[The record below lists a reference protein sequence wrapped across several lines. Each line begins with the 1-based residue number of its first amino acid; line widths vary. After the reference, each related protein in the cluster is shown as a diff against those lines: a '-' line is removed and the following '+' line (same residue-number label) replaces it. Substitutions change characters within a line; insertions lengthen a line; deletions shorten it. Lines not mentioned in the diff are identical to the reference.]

1 MKWKSIRDHFK
12 KEVALE
18 KKYRTGQASIRK
30 KRKYI
35 YYDQL
40 LFLLTDE
47 EKEVLSTVRIKEE
60 IHTSPS
66 RILEEDLELEEY
78 DTVDYNISTAA
89 VMKQEEPK
97 ASNKCTPQ
105 KLTST
110 TTGEDITI
118 AQIQEVRYST
128 EDTMGN
134 RDFLMSLLPLMNK
147 LPDYA
152 IVHLR
157 LKIME
162 LFQMFALPNSEQYA
176 SYQQQQ
182 QQQQYSYPT
191 STIVQTAPISSN
203 NNPSTSTPISP
214 VQNSGS
220 PSGDNSDDSDVS
232 DSSSDKS

>member
-1 MKWKSIRDHFK
+1 MS
-12 KEVALE
+12 
-18 KKYRTGQASIRK
+18 
-30 KRKYI
+30 
-35 YYDQL
+35 
-40 LFLLTDE
+40 
-47 EKEVLSTVRIKEE
+47 
-60 IHTSPS
+60 
-66 RILEEDLELEEY
+66 
-78 DTVDYNISTAA
+78 NAA
-89 VMKQEEPK
+89 VIKQEETKP
-97 ASNKCTPQ
+97 ANRRTPQ

-110 TTGEDITI
+110 GTAEDITI

-162 LFQMFALPNSEQYA
+162 LFQMFALPNSDQYA
-176 SYQQQQ
+176 TYQVQ

-191 STIVQTAPISSN
+191 STIVQTAPITSN

-220 PSGDNSDDSDVS
+220 PSGDNSDDSDMS

>member
-1 MKWKSIRDHFK
+1 M
-12 KEVALE
+12 
-18 KKYRTGQASIRK
+18 RK

-47 EKEVLSTVRIKEE
+47 EKEVLSSVKIKEE

-78 DTVDYNISTAA
+78 DTVDYMSNAA
-89 VMKQEEPK
+89 VIKQEDTK
-97 ASNKCTPQ
+97 TTNRRTPQ

-110 TTGEDITI
+110 GTAEDITI

-162 LFQMFALPNSEQYA
+162 LFQMFALPNSDQYA
-176 SYQQQQ
+176 TYQVQQQQ
-182 QQQQYSYPT
+182 QQQQYAYPT
-191 STIVQTAPISSN
+191 STIVQTAPITSN

-220 PSGDNSDDSDVS
+220 PSGDNSDDSDMS

>member
-1 MKWKSIRDHFK
+1 M
-12 KEVALE
+12 
-18 KKYRTGQASIRK
+18 
-30 KRKYI
+30 
-35 YYDQL
+35 
-40 LFLLTDE
+40 LTDE
-47 EKEVLSTVRIKEE
+47 EKEAISTVKIKEE

-78 DTVDYNISTAA
+78 DTVDYNISNPACL
-89 VMKQEEPK
+89 KQEETK
-97 ASNKCTPQ
+97 SCNTKRTQQKITPS
-105 KLTST
+105 ST
-110 TTGEDITI
+110 AEDITI

-162 LFQMFALPNSEQYA
+162 LFQMFTLPNSEQYV

-191 STIVQTAPISSN
+191 STIAPVASNTSN
-203 NNPSTSTPISP
+203 NNPSTSTPMSP
-214 VQNSGS
+214 DRQNSGS
-220 PSGDNSDDSDVS
+220 GSGDNSDDSDMS

>member
-1 MKWKSIRDHFK
+1 M
-12 KEVALE
+12 
-18 KKYRTGQASIRK
+18 RK

-47 EKEVLSTVRIKEE
+47 EMEALSTVKIKEE
-60 IHTSPS
+60 IHNSPS

-78 DTVDYNISTAA
+78 DTMDYNISNSIIP
-89 VMKQEEPK
+89 KQEEKPTNK
-97 ASNKCTPQ
+97 KSQQKPASSSADDIAITPV
-105 KLTST
+105 
-110 TTGEDITI
+110 
-118 AQIQEVRYST
+118 QEVRYCT

-134 RDFLMSLLPLMNK
+134 KDFLMSLLPLMNK

-162 LFQMFALPNSEQYA
+162 LFQLFTLPHSEQYA
-176 SYQQQQ
+176 NYQVQQQQ
-182 QQQQYSYPT
+182 QQQNSYPT
-191 STIVQTAPISSN
+191 STIVQMTPNTSN
-203 NNPSTSTPISP
+203 NNPSTSTPMSP

-220 PSGDNSDDSDVS
+220 QSGDNTDDSDMS

>member
-18 KKYRTGQASIRK
+18 KKYRLGQASIRK

-47 EKEVLSTVRIKEE
+47 EKEVLSPVKIKEE

-66 RILEEDLELEEY
+66 RILEEDLELDEY
-78 DTVDYNISTAA
+78 DTVDYNIANPAA
-89 VMKQEEPK
+89 KQDDPK
-97 ASNKCTPQ
+97 PANRRSQQ

-110 TTGEDITI
+110 SEDIAI
-118 AQIQEVRYST
+118 APIAELRYTT

-134 RDFLMSLLPLMNK
+134 KDFLMSLLPLMNK

-182 QQQQYSYPT
+182 QQQQYSFPT
-191 STIVQTAPISSN
+191 STIAQTAPISSN
-203 NNPSTSTPISP
+203 NNPSTSTPMSP

-220 PSGDNSDDSDVS
+220 PSGDNSDDSDIS

>member
-18 KKYRTGQASIRK
+18 KKYRLGQASIRK

-40 LFLLTDE
+40 LFLLTEE
-47 EKEVLSTVRIKEE
+47 EKEVLSPVKIKEE

-66 RILEEDLELEEY
+66 RILEEDLELDEY
-78 DTVDYNISTAA
+78 DTVDYNIANPVA
-89 VMKQEEPK
+89 KQDDPK
-97 ASNKCTPQ
+97 PANRRLQQ

-110 TTGEDITI
+110 SEDITI
-118 AQIQEVRYST
+118 APIAELRYTT

-134 RDFLMSLLPLMNK
+134 KDFLMSLLPLMNK

-182 QQQQYSYPT
+182 QQQQQYSYPT
-191 STIVQTAPISSN
+191 STIAQTAPISSN
-203 NNPSTSTPISP
+203 NNPSTSTPMSP

-220 PSGDNSDDSDVS
+220 PSGDNSDDSDMS